1 MFHFSNIKRANLRK
15 ATTSFFQVFFS
26 NIKLQTFG
34 GNLDYPF
41 EGGILYY
48 ITHNPAIYKPFL
60 DSVLLINSSIFSLC
74 TKLD

>member
-15 ATTSFFQVFFS
+15 ATTSFFRVFFS

-41 EGGILYY
+41 EGEFY
-48 ITHNPAIYKPFL
+48 ITLLTSQSGHLQTISRQCSLDKLIHLFL
-60 DSVLLINSSIFSLC
+60 VH
-74 TKLD
+74 KA